1 MWVDARTGNWLVKS
15 SPSESLTGSTQSIL
29 EVLKPLYAQAVLHS
43 SYKIQ
48 NKAANFQNSE
58 NSYLHI
64 NTAAG
69 LSAKATYWGPKTIFL
84 IQILVQTYLQSTK
97 QNLLT

>member
-1 MWVDARTGNWLVKS
+1 MSVVILVKINSMWIDARTGNWLVKS
-15 SPSESLTGSTQSIL
+15 SLSESLTGSTQSIL

-48 NKAANFQNSE
+48 NKAADFQNSE

-69 LSAKATYWGPKTIFL
+69 
-84 IQILVQTYLQSTK
+84 
-97 QNLLT
+97 